1 MKTINLTDIKID
13 EVIIRPNEVITILYS
28 ILDDEGQ
35 VIQGKVASLKYETL
49 STQEKTVITSLT
61 NRFLTK
67 TRVSEKLE

>member
-35 VIQGKVASLKYETL
+35 VVHGKVASLKYETL
-49 STQEKTVITSLT
+49 SAQEKTVITSLT